1 MQQSVEREISAAF
14 QRLPITL
21 DTPTHRNLIKEM
33 ATPFKTK
40 IFTAIKILC
49 EKTNLSFNKK
59 TDQVF
64 DSFHKRIEKDG
75 EIPLGLSYLTESNH
89 SNIGEEKSHYGLS

>member
-1 MQQSVEREISAAF
+1 MQQSVEREIRAAF
-14 QRLPITL
+14 QRLPVTL
-21 DTPTHRNLIKEM
+21 DTSTHRNLIKEM

-89 SNIGEEKSHYGLS
+89 SNIGEEKSHYGPS

>member
-1 MQQSVEREISAAF
+1 
-14 QRLPITL
+14 
-21 DTPTHRNLIKEM
+21 M

-40 IFTAIKILC
+40 MFTAIKILC